1 MLAQSIMVEHI
12 STWAASLVIVK
23 KKDGSYKIF
32 VNYWA
37 EKDGHPIPTSKL
49 AWMT

>member
-37 EKDGHPIPTSKL
+37 INNKTEKAGHPPPH
-49 AWMT
+49 